1 MLLTLLNSHLAS
13 QSILLREGNALKTK
27 RIQLNLLKP
36 TENPHFLIV
45 LQHATLWTFRKTFRL
60 CIWHSHILPHILDRC
75 EKNRNIHILDET
87 EGKCHFYFQYIKNDI
102 TTNFKTGL

>member
-60 CIWHSHILPHILDRC
+60 CIWHSHILPHILDVKKIETYIYLMRQK
-75 EKNRNIHILDET
+75 ENVIFIFNILKMI
-87 EGKCHFYFQYIKNDI
+87 
-102 TTNFKTGL
+102 